1 MLRLFGI
8 AVLWAVSVGPAAA
21 APPEPNQT
29 AVERIALIAGSNAAP
44 DGRQTLRYAES
55 DAHRMSGVLLAVGG
69 LELGNQV
76 LVYDA
81 TPKRLARGFQRVAR
95 RARESVAAGRR
106 VEFVLYFSGHSDEQG
121 LLLGEQRVEYRT
133 LHKWLKA
140 VPADV
145 RIVIL
150 DSCASG
156 AFTRVK
162 GGKRAAPFLV
172 DAGVKIQGHAYLT
185 SSSADENAQE
195 ADRIGGSY
203 FTHFLTSGLRGA
215 ADSDGDNLVTLD
227 EAYRFAFEETLAHT
241 ETSRAGAQ
249 HAAYDIDLSGSGDLV
264 MTDLRRTTGRMVI
277 KPQIT
282 GRVSVRSTSGRY
294 VAELRM
300 PPDAE
305 AVVLALEPGSYTV
318 TADNGRR
325 LTRAIVAVPKSGHVT
340 VTRSLLHRIGRD
352 KVTTRGADGPPEYL
366 HVPFNV
372 GLMPAL
378 SVGGKTR
385 PTITHFGAALL
396 WSHSAR
402 TRGIAMAIGADV
414 TDEEVRGTQWT
425 VGASISRG
433 NVIGAQ
439 LSAGFN
445 WASTDVRGAQLGVA
459 FNGTPQIEG
468 AQVSSGFNW
477 AQEVRGAQLGLV
489 NVAKDVKGVQVGLV
503 NYAQSADASIG
514 VVSVT
519 KEGGVHPEVWTSET
533 AALNVGIRLPAR
545 YTYSS
550 VSAGLHPVGSGRGWQ
565 VGIGLGGHI
574 PLSGAASLDI
584 DITGYTIFSGLR
596 PRGPA
601 SNLAKLRVMFAWAFM
616 PRVTLWG
623 GPTFNVHN
631 DDPRDGNGRPG
642 YGWTAYTWVRSETRV
657 RLWPGFVA
665 GVRF

>member
-1 MLRLFGI
+1 
-8 AVLWAVSVGPAAA
+8 
-21 APPEPNQT
+21 
-29 AVERIALIAGSNAAP
+29 
-44 DGRQTLRYAES
+44 
-55 DAHRMSGVLLAVGG
+55 
-69 LELGNQV
+69 
-76 LVYDA
+76 
-81 TPKRLARGFQRVAR
+81 
-95 RARESVAAGRR
+95 
-106 VEFVLYFSGHSDEQG
+106 
-121 LLLGEQRVEYRT
+121 
-133 LHKWLKA
+133 KA

-150 DSCASG
+150 GSCASG

-172 DAGVKIQGHAYLT
+172 DAGAKIQGHAYLT

-249 HAAYDIDLSGSGDLV
+249 HAAYDIELSGSGDLV

-277 KPQIT
+277 DPQVM

-300 PPDAE
+300 PPDGE
-305 AVVLALEPGSYTV
+305 SVVLALEPGSYTV

-325 LTRAIVAVPKSGHVT
+325 LARAIVEVPKSGHVT

-352 KVTTRGADGPPEYL
+352 KATTRGAEGPPDYL

-378 SVGGKTR
+378 SVGGKAR

-402 TRGIAMAIGADV
+402 THGISMAIATDV

-433 NVIGAQ
+433 NVVGAQ

-468 AQVSSGFNW
+468 AQVSSGLNW
-477 AQEVRGAQLGLV
+477 AREVRGAQLGLV
-489 NVAKDVKGVQVGLV
+489 NVAKDVKGVQLGLL
-503 NYAQSADASIG
+503 NYARSADASIG
-514 VVSVT
+514 LISVT
-519 KEGGVHPEVWTSET
+519 KEGGVHPEVWTSDT

-545 YTYSS
+545 YTYSF
-550 VSAGLHPVGSGRGWQ
+550 VSGGLHPGGSGRGWQ
-565 VGIGLGGHI
+565 AGFGLGGHI
-574 PLSGAASLDI
+574 PLRGPASLDI
-584 DITGYTIFSGLR
+584 DLGGYIVFSGLR
-596 PRGPA
+596 PREPA
-601 SNLAKLRVMFAWAFM
+601 SNLAKLRVMFAWEFM

-631 DDPRDGNGRPG
+631 DDPRNGKGRPG
-642 YGWTAYTWVRSETRV
+642 YSWTAYTRAGRETRV

-665 GVRF
+665 GIRL